1 MLLAAEK
8 QNENNTKGYLMNR
21 VFFDRETLTQRIGKR
36 GKTGENGGKCKRA
49 VPTAAISSSSA
60 MPSFGAVRFGSIR
73 FGSVRFVWL
82 HCAEQLIEMH
92 FKIVMRNLCGIR
104 HCHRPTTATTT
115 GTQSNNISIDRIA
128 FRRHFIAHSN

>member
-60 MPSFGAVRFGSIR
+60 MPSFGAVRFGS
-73 FGSVRFVWL
+73 
-82 HCAEQLIEMH
+82 
-92 FKIVMRNLCGIR
+92 
-104 HCHRPTTATTT
+104 
-115 GTQSNNISIDRIA
+115 
-128 FRRHFIAHSN
+128 